1 MNKQFFLCSD
11 CLVVTN
17 NKMVSDKF
25 SCVFVDGTSADVMY
39 KAIEFMSCEYSFY
52 SHPIAG
58 DIRLLRN
65 PFRTFVLKRVY
76 GDNKLKWD
84 YKLEHSLRELE
95 NTLFDSETSASKD
108 YATIDF
114 DMFISLW
121 KEDAV

>member
-1 MNKQFFLCSD
+1 MNRLFFQCD
-11 CLVVTN
+11 DFLVVTN
-17 NKMVSDKF
+17 NKLVSSKF
-25 SCVFVDGTSADVMY
+25 SCVFVQGSPVDVMR
-39 KAIEFMSCEYSFY
+39 KAVEITGSGYGFY

-65 PFRTFVLKRVY
+65 PSRTFVLKRAS
-76 GDNKLKWD
+76 GEKNLKWD

-95 NTLFDSETSASKD
+95 NTLFDSETSASED